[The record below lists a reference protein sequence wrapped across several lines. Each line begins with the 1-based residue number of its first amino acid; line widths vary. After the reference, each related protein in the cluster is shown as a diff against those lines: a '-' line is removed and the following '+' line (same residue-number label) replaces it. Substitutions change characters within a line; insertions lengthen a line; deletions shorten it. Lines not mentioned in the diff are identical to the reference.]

1 MSVSGGGSTGGGG
14 SVVSDTDR
22 AALDALNDK

>member
-1 MSVSGGGSTGGGG
+1 MSESGGGSATGG